1 MHLGITI
8 VIYGLE
14 EEGKV
19 ALVVGYLGKILVFI
33 LALLP
38 TVRGKIVI
46 VRFSIDWLSKGR
58 N

>member
-1 MHLGITI
+1 M
-8 VIYGLE
+8 IYGLE

-19 ALVVGYLGKILVFI
+19 ALVVGYPGKILVFI